1 MTLYEDGAR
10 RIAWARQNM
19 PLLAGLRATFERD
32 LPLAGRTIAMGLHV
46 ESKTAVLA
54 ELLVAGGA
62 SLTMTGSPG
71 TTDDGVAEALRRDL
85 DIRVLGER
93 SDSYADQLE
102 HVKALLATNPD
113 LIVDNGADL
122 ISAVIETGQT
132 GVVAATEE
140 TQSGALR
147 LRGELKGRVPF
158 PVIVV
163 NDSPLKLIVENE
175 KGIGPAVLDG
185 FNRATNTIVAGRT
198 FALFGYGTVGRSMAR
213 TLRADNATVLLVE
226 TDPIRALEAALDGML
241 VMPIEQALP
250 LADVVITLTG
260 RPGIVREEHFPL
272 LRDGVMLA
280 NVGHFST
287 ELDVAALRSAAT
299 KETVLA
305 PHVVQYDLPTG
316 KSVRLLARGEMLNLA
331 AATGHAIEV
340 MDVGFALQGHSV
352 HALATRLGDFVA
364 GDQLVPHSIDLTIAT
379 DILQTMPAARWGA
392 GA

>member
-1 MTLYEDGAR
+1 MTLHEEGAQK
-10 RIAWARQNM
+10 IAWARQNM
-19 PLLAGLRATFERD
+19 PLLAGLRVTFERE
-32 LPLAGRTIAMGLHV
+32 LPLAGRTVAMGLHV

-71 TTDDGVAEALRRDL
+71 TTDDAVAEALRQDL
-85 DIRVLGER
+85 GIRVLGQR

-102 HVKALLATNPD
+102 HVKESLATKPD

-122 ISAVIETGQT
+122 IAAVIESGQG
-132 GVVAATEE
+132 GVFAATEE
-140 TQSGALR
+140 TMSGALR
-147 LRGELKGRVPF
+147 LRGELSGRVPF

-260 RPGIVREEHFPL
+260 RPGIVRAEHFGL

-287 ELDVAALRSAAT
+287 EIDVDALRSAAT
-299 KETVLA
+299 SETVLA

-352 HALATRLGDFVA
+352 HALATRLGDFIA

-379 DILQTMPAARWGA
+379 DILKTMPAARWA
-392 GA
+392 E